1 MQIKKS
7 KHGLAKITLQIIAND
22 SEIESIKRHVVGHH
36 AASSKIPGFR
46 SGKAPLAIV
55 ERNADQNAL
64 SNDFLD
70 HALNSL
76 YRQALE
82 SEGLRPVGEPKV
94 TLGKFVPYT
103 TLEFE
108 VETEVIGPIALP
120 DYKKIRLP
128 KPMVSVKTPDITKVL
143 KTLQQRQA
151 ERINVSRGV
160 RNDDE
165 VTIDFSATDAKNQ
178 PIAGATGNDYP
189 LIVGSNQ
196 FIPGFEAN
204 LLGVL
209 PGKSTKFGINF
220 PKDYQVASLAGQKAN
235 FEVKVKKVN
244 QLKMQKLDD
253 DFAKKSGPFKTLTEL
268 KADIKKQLE
277 ADQRTAV
284 ERTYRNDLVLKIAD
298 QAELEVPASLVDEQ
312 VLSMEEE
319 EKRNLSYKGVT
330 WQEHLKNEG
339 INEEQHR
346 QRHRPDAERGVK
358 AGLVLSE
365 IAQQEKIEITD
376 QELTERLQALK
387 SQYKDPAMQAE
398 LDKPK
403 AKDDIASQIMTEKTI
418 AKLVAYASGS

>member
-1 MQIKKS
+1 M
-7 KHGLAKITLQIIAND
+7 AKITLQIIAND

-160 RNDDE
+160 RNGDE

-204 LLGVL
+204 LLCVL
-209 PGKSTKFGINF
+209 PGESTKFGINF